1 MTGDSKIMHKRS
13 ALLTVL
19 LASGIALAG
28 CSSASTGAQSR
39 SAAPSRV
46 GQPATNVGVAVTVNS
61 LTTVPSIGLN
71 QSGYR
76 PGSGYEAYTDTPAGA
91 GDKYVLVSA
100 HVVNNQS
107 KALDLSCG
115 AALKTSAK
123 DDQGRQYPSMDQLYK
138 FKGNPQCDE
147 ALEPGQGAD
156 MTWIYRAPA
165 DAHMVSW
172 QFQDNNGG
180 FFTLKRGDNPTL
192 VQLDTPVT

>member
-1 MTGDSKIMHKRS
+1 MHKRS

-28 CSSASTGAQSR
+28 CSSAPGSAAQSAT
-39 SAAPSRV
+39 SSRV

-61 LTTVPSIGLN
+61 FKAVPSIGLN

-76 PGSGYEAYTDTPAGA
+76 PGSGYESYTDTPAGA

-100 HVVNNQS
+100 HVMNNES
-107 KALDLSCG
+107 KPLDLSCG
-115 AALKTSAK
+115 TGLKTAAK
-123 DDQGRQYPSMDQLYK
+123 DDQGHEYPSMGQLFK

-147 ALEPGQGAD
+147 AVDPGQAAD
-156 MTWIYRAPA
+156 MTWIYRVPS

-172 QFQDNNGG
+172 QFQENNGG
-180 FFTLKRGDNPTL
+180 FFTLHRNDTAT
-192 VQLDTPVT
+192 VVALDTPVT